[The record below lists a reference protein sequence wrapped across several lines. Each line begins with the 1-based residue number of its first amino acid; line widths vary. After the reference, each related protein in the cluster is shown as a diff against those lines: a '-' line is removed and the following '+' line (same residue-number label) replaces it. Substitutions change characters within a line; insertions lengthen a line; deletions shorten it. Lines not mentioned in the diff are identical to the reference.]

1 MMNDGWIK
9 IHRQIKEWQHYQE
22 PYTLLVWIDLL
33 LSANTKAGW
42 VRGTRLNR
50 GQLITSV
57 ARIMESTGIG
67 SDNTVRD
74 ALRKLEESG
83 EIQREQIGI
92 GTKITINHF
101 NKFQSTAQDAQ
112 PSADVSA
119 QHTAQ
124 SSADV
129 SAQPSADKQEYKEL
143 EKLINQENINTHT
156 HHAREGFEKLGTF
169 HNVVLSPSD
178 IETIK
183 MHLAAEGLD
192 DDFLNRCIDKLSAF
206 MMQNGRTYTNHA
218 AAILSWV
225 KAAVLEEDIKTGKAK
240 PKPAAMSSKTETNEE
255 FIIRVAWEAMT
266 PKEKQDYLDTHNGQ
280 TLIQTKGQ
288 P

>member
-1 MMNDGWIK
+1 MSDGWIK

-22 PYTLLVWIDLL
+22 PNVLLVWLDLL
-33 LSANTKAGW
+33 TSANTKDGW
-42 VRGTRLNR
+42 WHGRKIRRGELF
-50 GQLITSV
+50 TSV
-57 ARIMESTGIG
+57 ETIHQNTGLDVKTI
-67 SDNTVRD
+67 RK
-74 ALRKLEESG
+74 ALATLEASG
-83 EIQREQIGI
+83 EIKREATNAGS
-92 GTKITINHF
+92 KIIINQF
-101 NKFQSTAQDAQ
+101 NKFQSWGNDTQPLPQQDTQ
-112 PSADVSA
+112 PLP
-119 QHTAQ
+119 QRLPHQ
-124 SSADV
+124 
-129 SAQPSADKQEYKEL
+129 QEYKEV

-156 HHAREGFEKLGTF
+156 HHTREGFEKLGTF

-178 IETIK
+178 FETIK

-225 KAAVLEEDIKTGKAK
+225 KSAVLEDDIKTGKAK
-240 PKPAAMSSKTETNEE
+240 PKPAAMSSKAETNED